1 MKILERYILRENFK
15 PFIASL
21 AVVTFVMVLDRLLD
35 LLNVIIE
42 KQLNVFTVVQ
52 IFGLSLPF
60 MLALT
65 IPMAV
70 LLATIMSFGRL
81 STDNELVAFK
91 SCGIN
96 IFTLMKPTVIAAI
109 LLSVFMLYFNDN
121 ILPNSNHLLKNKM
134 IQVNYRRPATA
145 IKSGVFNEA
154 KDVTIYVRERID
166 DELYGILI
174 YNRETSNFP
183 ATISAAHGTIELS
196 DGGNSM
202 KATLYNGQMQERDD
216 KNKDI
221 FNIRTFKKLVMN
233 MPDLGYRM
241 KDVES
246 DYRGDRELN
255 VEAMKDIITGHKGK
269 ILEVNTDIDSISTI
283 ISELENQ
290 EKLNEKDNQ
299 QLNRLQNSR
308 RIKNEKLG
316 NYEKKIRIY
325 EVEIHKKYA
334 LAFACLIFVLIG
346 APVGMMT
353 KSNGVGMAFTVSSFV
368 FMIYYGALTG
378 GEELA
383 DKGIVSPWL
392 SMWISNIILGLVGIY
407 LIIIS
412 VREMKIYDLN
422 VVWHKLISKFKRN
435 KNASA

>member
-1 MKILERYILRENFK
+1 
-15 PFIASL
+15 
-21 AVVTFVMVLDRLLD
+21 
-35 LLNVIIE
+35 
-42 KQLNVFTVVQ
+42 
-52 IFGLSLPF
+52 
-60 MLALT
+60 
-65 IPMAV
+65 
-70 LLATIMSFGRL
+70 
-81 STDNELVAFK
+81 
-91 SCGIN
+91 
-96 IFTLMKPTVIAAI
+96 
-109 LLSVFMLYFNDN
+109 
-121 ILPNSNHLLKNKM
+121 
-134 IQVNYRRPATA
+134 VNYRRPATA

-174 YNRETSNFP
+174 YNREASNFP
-183 ATISAAHGTIELS
+183 ATINAAHGTIELF
-196 DGGNSM
+196 DGGNGM

-241 KDVES
+241 KNVES

-255 VEAMKDIITGHKGK
+255 VEAMEEIIAGHKGK
-269 ILEVNTDIDSISTI
+269 IQKVNTQIDSISTV

-290 EKLNEKDNQ
+290 ETLNEKENQ

-383 DKGIVSPWL
+383 DKGLVAPWL
-392 SMWISNIILGLVGIY
+392 SMWISNIILGLIGIY
-407 LIIIS
+407 LIVIS

-422 VVWHKLISKFKRN
+422 LFWHKMLSKFRRN

>member
-21 AVVTFVMVLDRLLD
+21 VVVTFVMVLDRLLD

-70 LLATIMSFGRL
+70 LMATIMSFGRL

-96 IFTLMKPTVIAAI
+96 IFNLMKPTVIAAI
-109 LLSVFMLYFNDN
+109 LLSVFMLYFNDH
-121 ILPNSNHLLKNKM
+121 ILPDSNHLLKNKM
-134 IQVNYRRPATA
+134 IQMNYRRPATA

-154 KDVTIYVRERID
+154 KDITIYVRERID

-174 YNRETSNFP
+174 YNRKTSNFP
-183 ATISAAHGTIELS
+183 ATINAAHGTIELS

-221 FNIRTFKKLVMN
+221 YNIRTFKKLVMN

-241 KDVES
+241 KNVES

-255 VEAMKDIITGHKGK
+255 VEAMEEIIAGHKGK
-269 ILEVNTDIDSISTI
+269 IQKVSTEIDSIGTI
-283 ISELENQ
+283 ISGLENR
-290 EKLNEKDNQ
+290 ETLNPKENQ
-299 QLNRLQNSR
+299 QLSRLQNSR
-308 RIKNEKLG
+308 RIKTEKLG

-383 DKGIVSPWL
+383 DKGIVAPWL
-392 SMWISNIILGLVGIY
+392 SMWISNIILGLIGIY
-407 LIIIS
+407 LTIIS
-412 VREMKIYDLN
+412 VREMKVYDLN
-422 VVWHKLISKFKRN
+422 HIWHKLVSKFKRK